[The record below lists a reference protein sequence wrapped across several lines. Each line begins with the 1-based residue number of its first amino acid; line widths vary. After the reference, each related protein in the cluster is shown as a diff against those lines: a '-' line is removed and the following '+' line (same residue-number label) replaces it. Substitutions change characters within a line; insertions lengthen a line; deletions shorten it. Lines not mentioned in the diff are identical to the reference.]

1 MKQNIPEGQMSEN
14 ERNYITD
21 VVKKLKPK
29 ISIESGTWYGGG
41 STLSI
46 VKGLL
51 NTDGV
56 LYTYEE
62 HFDFY
67 DVAKNFYDNSE
78 YTNNIQL
85 FNLSFIN
92 GINEFNDKFYDL
104 VDFILLDGG
113 DELPNGSHKFDVN
126 EYIKEYNISENVQSF
141 KILENKIK
149 IGCHLLLHDWSIDIG
164 RGHFVKRYLEE
175 SGNIKNF
182 EIINLLNDTT
192 GLIHL
197 KKII

>member
-1 MKQNIPEGQMSEN
+1 MEQNIPDGQMSEN

-21 VVKKLKPK
+21 VVKKLNPK

-67 DVAKNFYDNSE
+67 DVAKNFYKNSE
-78 YTNNIQL
+78 YVDNIQL
-85 FNLSFIN
+85 FNLSFIT
-92 GINEFNDKFYDL
+92 GIDEFDDKFYESI
-104 VDFILLDGG
+104 DFVLLDGG
-113 DELPNGSHKFDVN
+113 DELPNGDHKLDVN
-126 EYIKEYNISENVQSF
+126 EYFDEYNKSENVQSF

-149 IGCHLLLHDWSIDIG
+149 IGCHLLLHDWSVDIG

-192 GLIHL
+192 GLVHL

>member
-1 MKQNIPEGQMSEN
+1 MEQNIPDGQMSEN

-21 VVKKLKPK
+21 VVKSLNPK

-51 NTDGV
+51 NTNGV

-67 DVAKNFYDNSE
+67 NVAKNYYDNSE
-78 YTNNIQL
+78 YINNIQL
-85 FNLSFIN
+85 FNETFIN
-92 GINEFNDKFYDL
+92 GINKFDDKFYEL

-113 DELPNGSHKFDVN
+113 DELPNGQHKLDVS
-126 EYIKEYNISENVQSF
+126 EYLKEYDKSENVQSF

-149 IGCHLLLHDWSIDIG
+149 IGTHLLLHDWGVDIG

-192 GLIHL
+192 GLVHL

>member
-1 MKQNIPEGQMSEN
+1 MEQNIPNGQMSEN

-21 VVKKLKPK
+21 VVKKLKPR
-29 ISIESGTWYGGG
+29 ISVESGTWYGGG

-67 DVAKNFYDNSE
+67 NVAKKFYDNSE
-78 YTNNIQL
+78 YIDNIQL
-85 FNLSFIN
+85 FNLSFIL
-92 GINEFNDKFYDL
+92 GINEFDDKFYDL

-113 DELPNGSHKFDVN
+113 DESPNGDHKFEVN
-126 EYIKEYNISENVQSF
+126 DYLKEYNISENVQSF

-149 IGCHLLLHDWSIDIG
+149 IGCHLLLHDWSVEIG
-164 RGHFVKRYLEE
+164 RGNFVKRYLEE

-182 EIINLLNDTT
+182 EKINLLNDTT
-192 GLIHL
+192 GLVHL